1 MNIKYNKVNKKE
13 NTQITMLYFLNE
25 IVHDCDVIAPR
36 LRNEK

>member
-25 IVHDCDVIAPR
+25 IAHDCS
-36 LRNEK
+36 KTW